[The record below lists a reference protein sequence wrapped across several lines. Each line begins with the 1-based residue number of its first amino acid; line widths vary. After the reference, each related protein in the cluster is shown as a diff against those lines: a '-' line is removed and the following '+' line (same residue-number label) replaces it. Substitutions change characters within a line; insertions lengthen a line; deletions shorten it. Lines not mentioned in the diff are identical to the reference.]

1 VLIGIGAGFLLK
13 QMEVDNY
20 LTNISNHFSNF
31 FMILLLPPII
41 FEGGYNLQK
50 KPFF

>member
-1 VLIGIGAGFLLK
+1 MLIGIGTGFLLK
-13 QMEVDNY
+13 QMDVGDY